1 MRRFVSLFL
10 LTLFLFSQPTLSQ
23 TDNGCKLKFLGKA
36 IARKA
41 VKMRPPTKDYPLFK
55 NGDPISVKE
64 FLNPLCLEAS
74 KKVFKQVP
82 KAAAM
87 PIEEQTVTIRA
98 FVLAMKL
105 DKSDNDLHIQI
116 GDKAK
121 PYKQAQI
128 IVEIP
133 ATKKYCDA
141 RTKMMDLYREESDKK
156 LTEHIFKNPPEVEFT
171 GYLFLDSHHG
181 STCTGSGG
189 RGIKNKLKNSP
200 VKTTWELHPVIK
212 IGFLD

>member
-1 MRRFVSLFL
+1 MKRFVSLLL
-10 LTLFLFSQPTLSQ
+10 LTLFLLSQPTLSQ
-23 TDNGCKLKFLGKA
+23 TDNGCKLKFLGKDV
-36 IARKA
+36 ARKA

-55 NGDPISVKE
+55 NGDAISVKE

-74 KKVFKQVP
+74 KKVFKKLP
-82 KAAAM
+82 KGAAM

-105 DKSDNDLHIQI
+105 DKTDNDLHIQI

-133 ATKKYCDA
+133 PTNKYCDA
-141 RTKMMDLYREESDKK
+141 RTKMMDLFREDGGTK
-156 LTEHIFKNPPEVEFT
+156 LSQWIFKDPPEVEFT

-181 STCTGSGG
+181 ATCSGSGG
-189 RGIKNKLKNSP
+189 RGIKNGLKKSP
-200 VKTTWELHPVIK
+200 VKSTWEIHPVISMVS
-212 IGFLD
+212 IT

>member
-1 MRRFVSLFL
+1 MRRLVSLFL
-10 LTLFLFSQPTLSQ
+10 FSLFLFSQPTNSQ
-23 TDNGCKLKFLGKA
+23 TDNGCKLKFGGKPV
-36 IARKA
+36 ARKA
-41 VKMRPPTKDYPLFK
+41 VKMRPPTRNYPLYK
-55 NGDPISVKE
+55 DGKAISVKE

-74 KKVFKQVP
+74 KMVPSPVP
-82 KAAAM
+82 KSAAM
-87 PIEEQTVTIRA
+87 VVEKQTVTIRA

-105 DKSDNDLHIQI
+105 DPDNDLHIQI

-133 ATKKYCDA
+133 PTNKYCDA
-141 RTKMMDLYREESDKK
+141 RTKMMDLFREDGGTK
-156 LTEHIFKNPPEVEFT
+156 LSQWIFKVPPEVEFT

-189 RGIKNKLKNSP
+189 RGIKNGLQTSP
-200 VKTTWELHPVIK
+200 VKTTWEIHPVIMVSP
-212 IGFLD
+212 IS